1 MFANLNASTH
11 ISFIFV
17 FLEGLFSFLSPCI
30 LPLIP
35 IYISY
40 LAGNAKQIQP
50 DGTILYNRKKVFFH
64 TLCFTIGICCT
75 FFLLGISFTALGT
88 FFNAHQLI
96 LTRIGGIII
105 VLLGC
110 FQLGI
115 FNFKF
120 LQQERKFHLDL
131 SNKEINPLLA
141 LVMGFTFSFAWTP
154 CVGPALSSV
163 LILASSSK
171 NALQGNVLVMV
182 YSLGFILP
190 FLLLGLF
197 TSSVLNFFKTK
208 QKILKYTVKIS
219 GVLLILI
226 GLMTF
231 TGFMNGISSYLNRYT
246 TGTAISEEQKSES
259 PPSAQPEVPSKDD
272 ENAAQSDTSTEEKA
286 QSGKDALQDAFD
298 FTLMDSE
305 GNAHTLS
312 DYKGKVVFLNFWATW
327 CNPCLIEMPH
337 IQELYEEYG
346 RNENEVVFLG
356 VANPST
362 KENPFNSDAPKEQVI
377 DFIKD
382 KDCTFPIVFDET
394 GEVFRNYHIRSF
406 PTTFMINKDGKVYGY
421 VSGSLTKDIMKN
433 IIEQTIESAQEN
445 AETTEPTP

>member
-1 MFANLNASTH
+1 MFSNLSASTH
-11 ISFIFV
+11 ISFLFV

-40 LAGNAKQIQP
+40 LAGNARHTQP
-50 DGTILYNRKKVFFH
+50 DGTILYERKKVFFH
-64 TLCFTIGICCT
+64 TVCFTLGICCT
-75 FFLLGISFTALGT
+75 FFLLGLSFTALGT
-88 FFNAHQLI
+88 FLNEHQLL

-115 FNFKF
+115 FNFRF

-131 SNKEINPLLA
+131 SGKEVNPALA
-141 LVMGFTFSFAWTP
+141 FVMGFTFSFAWTP

-171 NALQGNVLVMV
+171 NALQGNLLVAV

-197 TSSVLNFFKTK
+197 TSQVLNFFKTK
-208 QKILKYTVKIS
+208 QKILRYTVKIS

-231 TGFMNGISSYLNRYT
+231 TGFMNSISGYLNRYAAGST
-246 TGTAISEEQKSES
+246 SAVSQKAETSAPSQTPADTDTPQTDSEK
-259 PPSAQPEVPSKDD
+259 PAD
-272 ENAAQSDTSTEEKA
+272 EKKEPAA
-286 QSGKDALQDAFD
+286 DALQDAFD
-298 FTLMDSE
+298 FTLTDAQ
-305 GNAHTLS
+305 GNPHTLS

-327 CNPCLIEMPH
+327 CNPCLLEMPH
-337 IQELYEEYG
+337 IEELYKEYG
-346 RNENEVVFLG
+346 LNEDEVVFLG

-362 KENPFNSDAPKEQVI
+362 DEYPFNNDIPKDQVI
-377 DFIKD
+377 QFIKD
-382 KDCTFPIVFDET
+382 KGYTFPIVFDET

-406 PTTFMINKDGKVYGY
+406 PTTFMINKEGKVYGY
-421 VSGSLTKDIMKN
+421 VSGSLTKDIMKS
-433 IIEQTIESAQEN
+433 IITETLESSDAGE
-445 AETTEPTP
+445 APPTP